1 MTLAAIKG
9 INPMEADCNYINV
22 QAAEINP

>member
-9 INPMEADCNYINV
+9 INPMEVDCNYINV